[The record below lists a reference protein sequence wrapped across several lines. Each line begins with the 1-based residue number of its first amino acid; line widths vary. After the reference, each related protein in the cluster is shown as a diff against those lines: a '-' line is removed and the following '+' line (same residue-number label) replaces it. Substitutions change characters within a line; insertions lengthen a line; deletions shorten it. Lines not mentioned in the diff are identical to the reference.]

1 MQASPP
7 LLSSVSLSEHKT
19 GAVKHGRKEV
29 WVLPCWVLLPAP
41 PLNNWVALGRSLHLS
56 ELQLLNQYDEDKRRL
71 NLVSSWVSR
80 SRP

>member
-1 MQASPP
+1 MVGKRFGFYQA
-7 LLSSVSLSEHKT
+7 
-19 GAVKHGRKEV
+19 GF
-29 WVLPCWVLLPAP
+29 LLPAP